1 MEAKVKV
8 VAGNPDKINRE
19 LNDSFKNFNSLRAQ
33 LEKFAESV

>member
-19 LNDSFKNFNSLRAQ
+19 LTESFKNFNALRGQ
-33 LEKFAESV
+33 L